1 MIIVIPAYNPPENA
15 LLKLI
20 QALVD
25 LHAERVV
32 IVNDGSDESRNL
44 FFDSLSAYESCVV
57 LKHAVN
63 LGKGRALKTAF
74 NYVLNNYSQAPC
86 VVTADADGQHKPED
100 IFRVA
105 TATSNAS
112 NTFVMGVRDFGNN
125 VPFRSKFGNVLTR
138 HIFRALIGVKI
149 SDTQSGLRGIPVS
162 ILPRLLK
169 VSGEAYEFELGM
181 LIAVHES
188 KMPIQEV
195 TVETV
200 YLDGN
205 ESSKFNPL
213 IDSMK
218 IYFVFFRFIFSS
230 LTAAFIDFFVF
241 ILIYSAT
248 KNILSSLIGSRI
260 VSSLVNFF
268 INRKLVFHRKQGF
281 TFSLIRYYIILC
293 LITGLSFLFIS
304 LLHSKLGINV
314 ALSKIIAETTLFIVS
329 FSLQRNYVFRN
340 AQTDVV
346 NEENG

>member
-1 MIIVIPAYNPPENA
+1 MIIIIPAYNPPGNA

-20 QALVD
+20 QELIG
-25 LHAERVV
+25 LRAEKIV
-32 IVNDGSDESRNL
+32 IVNDGSDVSKNA
-44 FFDSLSAYESCVV
+44 FFDSLIDYESCVV

-74 NYVLNNYSQAPC
+74 NYVLNNYPEAKC

-100 IFRVA
+100 IVRVA
-105 TATSNAS
+105 EATSNS
-112 NTFVMGVRDFGNN
+112 ENSFVMGVRNFGDN
-125 VPFRSKFGNVLTR
+125 VPFRSKFGNILTK

-195 TVETV
+195 AVETV

-230 LTAAFIDFFVF
+230 LTAAFIDFIVF
-241 ILIYSAT
+241 ILIYSAS
-248 KNILSSLIGSRI
+248 KSILISLIGSRI

-268 INRKLVFHRKQGF
+268 INRKIVFHRRHGL

-293 LITGLSFLFIS
+293 LITGLSFVFIS
-304 LLHSKLGINV
+304 LLHAKLGIN
-314 ALSKIIAETTLFIVS
+314 APLSKIIAETTLFLVS
-329 FSLQRNYVFRN
+329 FSLQRNYVFSN
-340 AQTDVV
+340 AEAEVV
-346 NEENG
+346 NEEN